1 MKVSFF
7 KYVQDYYKLTNKD
20 LPVECS
26 SKYSVDQGNRISG
39 IILGYSFIFVS
50 WTIFLIDSTIFE
62 DLINKII
69 IFSCAVFFGL
79 SFIMKSKFNIFK
91 IIKLHYLF
99 NRKNEGYTKIIYDYF
114 LNGEESNNNLV
125 NYLKSKYKKICI
137 LKINTAII
145 IYVRDKKYK
154 HKIVINRKMIYLFT
168 NKKTKQIIQDYK
180 LTNRELYK
188 LVISNFEV

>member
-7 KYVQDYYKLTNKD
+7 KYVQNYYKLTNKD
-20 LPVECS
+20 LPVECR

-39 IILGYSFIFVS
+39 IILGYSFIFLS

-69 IFSCAVFFGL
+69 IFSCAVIFGL
-79 SFIMKSKFNIFK
+79 SFIMKSKFNIIK
-91 IIKLHYLF
+91 IIKLYYLF

-114 LNGEESNNNLV
+114 LHGEESNNNLV
-125 NYLKSKYKKICI
+125 IYLKSKYKKICI

-154 HKIVINRKMIYLFT
+154 HKIVINRKMIYLFI
-168 NKKTKQIIQDYK
+168 NKKTKKIIQDYK

-188 LVISNFEV
+188 LIISNFEV

>member
-7 KYVQDYYKLTNKD
+7 KYVQYYFKLTNKD

-69 IFSCAVFFGL
+69 IFSCAVIFGL
-79 SFIMKSKFNIFK
+79 SFIMKSKFNILK

-154 HKIVINRKMIYLFT
+154 HKIVINRKMIYLFI

-188 LVISNFEV
+188 LIISNFEV

>member
-154 HKIVINRKMIYLFT
+154 HKIVINRKMIYLFI

-188 LVISNFEV
+188 LIISNFEV

>member
-50 WTIFLIDSTIFE
+50 WTIFLIYSTIFE

-69 IFSCAVFFGL
+69 IFSCVVFFGL
-79 SFIMKSKFNIFK
+79 LFIMKSKFNIIK

-99 NRKNEGYTKIIYDYF
+99 NIKNEGYTKIIYDYF
-114 LNGEESNNNLV
+114 LRGEESNNNLV
-125 NYLKSKYKKICI
+125 NYFKSKYKKIYV

-154 HKIVINRKMIYLFT
+154 HKIVINRKTIYLLI
-168 NKKTKQIIQDYK
+168 NKKTKKIIQDYK

-188 LVISNFEV
+188 LVISNLEV

>member
-69 IFSCAVFFGL
+69 IFSGAVFFGL
-79 SFIMKSKFNIFK
+79 LFIMKSKFNILK

-99 NRKNEGYTKIIYDYF
+99 NRKNDGYTKIIYDYF

-154 HKIVINRKMIYLFT
+154 HKIVINRKMIYLFI

-188 LVISNFEV
+188 LVISNLEV

>member
-188 LVISNFEV
+188 LIISNFEV

>member
-7 KYVQDYYKLTNKD
+7 KYVQYYFKLTNKD

-69 IFSCAVFFGL
+69 IFSCAVIFGL
-79 SFIMKSKFNIFK
+79 SFIMKSKFNIIK
-91 IIKLHYLF
+91 IIKLYYLF

-154 HKIVINRKMIYLFT
+154 HKIVINRKMIYLFI

-188 LVISNFEV
+188 LIISNFEV

>member
-69 IFSCAVFFGL
+69 IFSGAVFFGL
-79 SFIMKSKFNIFK
+79 LFIMKSKFNILK

-99 NRKNEGYTKIIYDYF
+99 NRKNDRYTKIIYDYF

-154 HKIVINRKMIYLFT
+154 HKIVINRKMIYLFI
-168 NKKTKQIIQDYK
+168 NKKTKKIIQDYK

-188 LVISNFEV
+188 LIISNFEV

>member
-7 KYVQDYYKLTNKD
+7 KYVHDYYKSTNKD

-79 SFIMKSKFNIFK
+79 FFIMKSKFNILK

-154 HKIVINRKMIYLFT
+154 HKIVINRKMIYFFI

-188 LVISNFEV
+188 LIISNFEV

>member
-7 KYVQDYYKLTNKD
+7 KYVQYYFKLTNKD

-69 IFSCAVFFGL
+69 IFSGAVFFGL
-79 SFIMKSKFNIFK
+79 LFIMKSKFNILK

-154 HKIVINRKMIYLFT
+154 HKIVINRKMIYLFI

-188 LVISNFEV
+188 LIISNFEV

>member
-7 KYVQDYYKLTNKD
+7 KYVYDYYKLTNKD
-20 LPVECS
+20 FPVECNAS
-26 SKYSVDQGNRISG
+26 YSVDQRNRLIT
-39 IILGYSFIFVS
+39 IFLGYSFIFIS

-69 IFSCAVFFGL
+69 IFSCVAFFGL
-79 SFIMKSKFNIFK
+79 FFIMKCNFNIIK

-125 NYLKSKYKKICI
+125 NFFKSKYKRICV
-137 LKINTAII
+137 LKISTAII
-145 IYVRDKKYK
+145 IYISDKKRK
-154 HKIVINRKMIYLFT
+154 HKIVINRKTIYLLI
-168 NKKTKQIIQDYK
+168 NKKTKKIIQDYK

-188 LVISNFEV
+188 LVIDYLND

>member
-69 IFSCAVFFGL
+69 IFSGAVFFGL
-79 SFIMKSKFNIFK
+79 LFIMKSKFNILK

-99 NRKNEGYTKIIYDYF
+99 NRKNDRYTKIIYDYF

-125 NYLKSKYKKICI
+125 NFFKSKYKRICV

-154 HKIVINRKMIYLFT
+154 HKIVINRKTIYLLI
-168 NKKTKQIIQDYK
+168 NKKTKKIIQDYK

-188 LVISNFEV
+188 LVISNLEV

>member
-7 KYVQDYYKLTNKD
+7 KYVHDYYKSTNKD

-26 SKYSVDQGNRISG
+26 SKYSVDQRNRLIT

-79 SFIMKSKFNIFK
+79 FFIMKSKFNILK

-145 IYVRDKKYK
+145 IYVRDKKNK
-154 HKIVINRKMIYLFT
+154 HKIVINRKMIYLFI
-168 NKKTKQIIQDYK
+168 NKKTKQIIKDYK

-188 LVISNFEV
+188 QIISNFEV

>member
-69 IFSCAVFFGL
+69 IFSCAVIFGL

-154 HKIVINRKMIYLFT
+154 HKIVINRKMIYLFI
-168 NKKTKQIIQDYK
+168 NKKTKKIIQDYK

-188 LVISNFEV
+188 LIISNFEV

>member
-7 KYVQDYYKLTNKD
+7 KYVCDYYKLTNKD
-20 LPVECS
+20 FPVES
-26 SKYSVDQGNRISG
+26 NARYSVDQRNRLIT
-39 IILGYSFIFVS
+39 IFLGYSFIFVS
-50 WTIFLIDSTIFE
+50 WTIFLIDSIIIGNI
-62 DLINKII
+62 INKII
-69 IFSCAVFFGL
+69 IFSCVAFFGL
-79 SFIMKSKFNIFK
+79 FFVKKSNFNIIK

-114 LNGEESNNNLV
+114 LHGEEANNNLV
-125 NYLKSKYKKICI
+125 NYLKSKYRKICI

-154 HKIVINRKMIYLFT
+154 HKIVINRRTIYLLI
-168 NKKTKQIIQDYK
+168 NKKTKKIIQDYK

-188 LVISNFEV
+188 LVISNLEV

>member
-7 KYVQDYYKLTNKD
+7 KYVQYYFKLTNKD

-69 IFSCAVFFGL
+69 IFSGAVFFGL
-79 SFIMKSKFNIFK
+79 LFIMKSKFNILK

-188 LVISNFEV
+188 LIISNFEV

>member
-20 LPVECS
+20 FPVECNA
-26 SKYSVDQGNRISG
+26 KYSVDQRNRLIT
-39 IILGYSFIFVS
+39 IFLGYSFIFIS
-50 WTIFLIDSTIFE
+50 WTIFLIDSIIIGN
-62 DLINKII
+62 LINKII
-69 IFSCAVFFGL
+69 IFSCVAFFGL
-79 SFIMKSKFNIFK
+79 FFIMKCNFNIIK

-154 HKIVINRKMIYLFT
+154 HKIVINRKMIYLFI

>member
-7 KYVQDYYKLTNKD
+7 KYVQNYYKLTNKD
-20 LPVECS
+20 LPVECR

-39 IILGYSFIFVS
+39 IILGYSFIFLS

-69 IFSCAVFFGL
+69 IFSCAVIFGL
-79 SFIMKSKFNIFK
+79 SFIMKSKFNIIK
-91 IIKLHYLF
+91 IIKLYYLF

-114 LNGEESNNNLV
+114 LHGEESNNNLV

-154 HKIVINRKMIYLFT
+154 HKIVINRKMIYLFI
-168 NKKTKQIIQDYK
+168 NKKTKKIIQDYK

-188 LVISNFEV
+188 LIISNFEV

>member
-69 IFSCAVFFGL
+69 IFSGAVFFGL
-79 SFIMKSKFNIFK
+79 LFIMKSKFNILK

-154 HKIVINRKMIYLFT
+154 HKIVINRKMIYLFI

-188 LVISNFEV
+188 LIISNFEV

>member
-7 KYVQDYYKLTNKD
+7 KYVYDYYKLTNKD
-20 LPVECS
+20 FPVECNAR
-26 SKYSVDQGNRISG
+26 YSVDQRNRLIT
-39 IILGYSFIFVS
+39 ILLGYSFIFVS

-69 IFSCAVFFGL
+69 IFSCSVFFGL
-79 SFIMKSKFNIFK
+79 LFIMKSNFNILK

-99 NRKNEGYTKIIYDYF
+99 NRKNEGYIKIIYDYF

-154 HKIVINRKMIYLFT
+154 HKILINRKMIYLFI
-168 NKKTKQIIQDYK
+168 NKKTKKIIQDYK

-188 LVISNFEV
+188 LIISNFEV

>member
-7 KYVQDYYKLTNKD
+7 KYVYDYYKLTNKD
-20 LPVECS
+20 FPVECNA
-26 SKYSVDQGNRISG
+26 KYSVDQRNRLIT
-39 IILGYSFIFVS
+39 IFLGYFFIFIS
-50 WTIFLIDSTIFE
+50 WTIFLIDSIIIGN
-62 DLINKII
+62 LINKII
-69 IFSCAVFFGL
+69 IFSCVAFFGL
-79 SFIMKSKFNIFK
+79 FSIMKSNFNIIK

-137 LKINTAII
+137 FKINIAII

-154 HKIVINRKMIYLFT
+154 HKIVINRKMIYLFI
-168 NKKTKQIIQDYK
+168 NKKTKQILQDYK

>member
-1 MKVSFF
+1 
-7 KYVQDYYKLTNKD
+7 
-20 LPVECS
+20 
-26 SKYSVDQGNRISG
+26 
-39 IILGYSFIFVS
+39 
-50 WTIFLIDSTIFE
+50 
-62 DLINKII
+62 
-69 IFSCAVFFGL
+69 
-79 SFIMKSKFNIFK
+79 MKSNFNIIK

-137 LKINTAII
+137 LKINIAII

-154 HKIVINRKMIYLFT
+154 HKIVINRKMIYLFI
-168 NKKTKQIIQDYK
+168 NKKNKQIIQDYK

-188 LVISNFEV
+188 LIISNFEV

>member
-20 LPVECS
+20 LPVESS

-79 SFIMKSKFNIFK
+79 FFIIKCNFNIIK

-114 LNGEESNNNLV
+114 LHGEESNNNLV

-154 HKIVINRKMIYLFT
+154 HKIVINRKMIYLFI

-188 LVISNFEV
+188 LVISNLEV

>member
-7 KYVQDYYKLTNKD
+7 KYVQYYFKLTNKD

-69 IFSCAVFFGL
+69 IFSGAVFFGL
-79 SFIMKSKFNIFK
+79 LFIMKSKFNILK

-114 LNGEESNNNLV
+114 INGEESNNNLV

-154 HKIVINRKMIYLFT
+154 HKIVINRKMIYLFI

-188 LVISNFEV
+188 LIISNFEV

>member
-7 KYVQDYYKLTNKD
+7 KYVQYYFKITNKD

-154 HKIVINRKMIYLFT
+154 HKIVINRKMIYLFI

-188 LVISNFEV
+188 LIISNFEV

>member
-7 KYVQDYYKLTNKD
+7 KYVQYYFKLTNKD

-79 SFIMKSKFNIFK
+79 LFIMKSKFNILK

-154 HKIVINRKMIYLFT
+154 HKIVINRKMIYLFI

-188 LVISNFEV
+188 LIISNFEV

>member
-69 IFSCAVFFGL
+69 IFSGAVFFGL
-79 SFIMKSKFNIFK
+79 LFIMKSKFNILK

-154 HKIVINRKMIYLFT
+154 HKIVINRKLIYLFI

-188 LVISNFEV
+188 LIISNFEV

>member
-7 KYVQDYYKLTNKD
+7 KYVQYYFKLTNKD

-69 IFSCAVFFGL
+69 IFSGAVFFGL
-79 SFIMKSKFNIFK
+79 LFIMKSKFNILK

-154 HKIVINRKMIYLFT
+154 HKIVINRKMIYLFI
-168 NKKTKQIIQDYK
+168 NKKTKKIIQDYK

-188 LVISNFEV
+188 LIISNFEV

>member
-7 KYVQDYYKLTNKD
+7 KYVQYYFKLTNKD

-69 IFSCAVFFGL
+69 IFSCAVIFGL
-79 SFIMKSKFNIFK
+79 SFIMKSKFNIIK
-91 IIKLHYLF
+91 IIKLYYLF

-114 LNGEESNNNLV
+114 LHGEESNNNLV

-154 HKIVINRKMIYLFT
+154 HKIVINRKMIYLFI

-188 LVISNFEV
+188 LIISNFEV

>member
-7 KYVQDYYKLTNKD
+7 KYVQYYFKLTNKE

-79 SFIMKSKFNIFK
+79 SFIMKSKFKIFK

-154 HKIVINRKMIYLFT
+154 HKIVINRKMIYLFI

-188 LVISNFEV
+188 QIISNFEV

>member
-7 KYVQDYYKLTNKD
+7 KYVQYYFKLTNKD

-69 IFSCAVFFGL
+69 IFSGAVFFGL
-79 SFIMKSKFNIFK
+79 FSIMKSNFNIIK

-114 LNGEESNNNLV
+114 LNGKESNNNLV

-154 HKIVINRKMIYLFT
+154 HKIVINRKMIYLFI

-188 LVISNFEV
+188 LIISNFEV

>member
-7 KYVQDYYKLTNKD
+7 KYVHDYYKSTNKD

-26 SKYSVDQGNRISG
+26 SKYSVDQGTRISG

-79 SFIMKSKFNIFK
+79 FFIMKSKFNILK

-154 HKIVINRKMIYLFT
+154 HKIVINRKMIYFFI

-188 LVISNFEV
+188 LIISNFEV

>member
-7 KYVQDYYKLTNKD
+7 KYVQDYYKLTDKD
-20 LPVECS
+20 FPVECNAR
-26 SKYSVDQGNRISG
+26 YSVDQRNRLIT

-79 SFIMKSKFNIFK
+79 FFIMKSNFNILK

-154 HKIVINRKMIYLFT
+154 HKIVINRKMIYLFI

-188 LVISNFEV
+188 LIISNFEV

>member
-69 IFSCAVFFGL
+69 IFSGAVFFGL
-79 SFIMKSKFNIFK
+79 LFIMKSKFNILK

-154 HKIVINRKMIYLFT
+154 HKIVINRKMIYLFI
-168 NKKTKQIIQDYK
+168 NKKTKKIIQDYK

-188 LVISNFEV
+188 LIISNFEV